1 MRAGYGN
8 LGSAEEGV
16 KSAILNRV
24 VRAGLIQKV
33 IM

>member
-1 MRAGYGN
+1 MRAGYRK

-24 VRAGLIQKV
+24 VRAGLISEGD
-33 IM
+33 M